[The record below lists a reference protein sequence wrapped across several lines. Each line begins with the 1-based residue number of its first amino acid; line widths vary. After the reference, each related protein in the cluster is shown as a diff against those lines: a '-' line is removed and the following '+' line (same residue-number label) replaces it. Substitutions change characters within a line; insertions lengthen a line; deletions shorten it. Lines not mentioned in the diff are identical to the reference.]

1 MKRPVSTSS
10 AASSVLHLFRT
21 ALVLAVC
28 SDSCGFLVELMF
40 VVYQGPRN
48 RGRSWLFSFSFSYHS
63 CYSCCTRS
71 FAFSIR
77 VQSCTVSF
85 SIHRVSRHETC
96 LRHTSTALF
105 PLGCGS
111 LCLVLLLCMA
121 PGRACTTAA
130 AVHHC
135 LRSCHDG
142 ALFPWPPPCWPWP
155 VFVLEVPMPLQ
166 VGPVFGLGL
175 RWQRPGCSWLHGP
188 RPSSLP

>member
-1 MKRPVSTSS
+1 MVFLGNGLLESHSS
-10 AASSVLHLFRT
+10 GSRS
-21 ALVLAVC
+21 C
-28 SDSCGFLVELMF
+28 S
-40 VVYQGPRN
+40 
-48 RGRSWLFSFSFSYHS
+48 
-63 CYSCCTRS
+63 TRS

-96 LRHTSTALF
+96 LRYTSTALF

-121 PGRACTTAA
+121 PGRACTTSAD
-130 AVHHC
+130 VRRC
-135 LRSCHDG
+135 LRSYHDG
-142 ALFPWPPPCWPWP
+142 ASFPWPAPCWPWP
-155 VFVLEVPMPLQ
+155 VFGLEVPMPLQ

-175 RWQRPGCSWLHGP
+175 RWQSPRPGCSWLHGP

>member
-1 MKRPVSTSS
+1 MQLSRTHRCPRGELELVFIIGQLPRSFPSMVFVGNGLLESYSS
-10 AASSVLHLFRT
+10 GSRS
-21 ALVLAVC
+21 C
-28 SDSCGFLVELMF
+28 S
-40 VVYQGPRN
+40 
-48 RGRSWLFSFSFSYHS
+48 
-63 CYSCCTRS
+63 TRS

-77 VQSCTVSF
+77 VQSCTVSL

-130 AVHHC
+130 AVHRC

-142 ALFPWPPPCWPWP
+142 ALFPWPSPCWPWP